1 MSRGANVVE
10 AEGVALGASDCGP
23 KWDGTNGDRRR
34 PVIQAAARRS
44 LAHRRLAGRIV
55 QALCVLCA
63 AMGLAPLV
71 ALLYY
76 TVDRGLPGLSIG
88 FLTHAPVPVGI
99 PGGGISTAIVGSTE
113 IVGLALVMAV
123 PVGLMVALFLRE
135 RRGHLTGAI
144 RFGADLLTGVPSIVI
159 GIFAYALLV
168 RPLHHFSNVAAAFA
182 LAVLML
188 PIMIRADEEAM
199 RTVAVDLWEA
209 GVALGARRSRVARS
223 VVLRGALP
231 GLVTGNLLALS
242 RAVGE
247 TAPLLFT
254 VAAPSFAMTLLI
266 LTDGT
271 QPFPSAQR
279 TAWATALILL
289 LFVLALSCIARLV
302 AWHLSRR
309 AR

>member
-1 MSRGANVVE
+1 VSADGGAPRAGFDSGE
-10 AEGVALGASDCGP
+10 SWGWADRE
-23 KWDGTNGDRRR
+23 RRR
-34 PVIQAAARRS
+34 PIIQAAARRS
-44 LAHRRLAGRIV
+44 LGRRRLKGRFV

-63 AMGLAPLV
+63 AIGIAPLV

-76 TVDRGLPGLSIG
+76 TAERGLSTLSFG
-88 FLTHAPVPVGI
+88 FLTNAPVPEGI
-99 PGGGISTAIVGSTE
+99 SGGGISTAISGSAE
-113 IVGLALVMAV
+113 IIGLALVMAI
-123 PVGLMVALFLRE
+123 PVGLMAALFLHE
-135 RRGHLTGAI
+135 RRGHLAGAI

-168 RPLHHFSNVAAAFA
+168 RPLHHFSNIAAGFA

-188 PIMIRADEEAM
+188 PIMIRANEEAM

-231 GLVTGNLLALS
+231 GLVSGNLLAIS
-242 RAVGE
+242 RGVGE

-266 LTDGT
+266 YTDGT
-271 QPFPSAQR
+271 QPFSSDQQ
-279 TAWATALILL
+279 TAWATALVLV
-289 LFVLALSCIARLV
+289 LFVLVLSGLARLI
-302 AWHLSRR
+302 AWHLTRR